1 MHKAAA
7 TQRQWLPAVH
17 PMRIGHPRS
26 CPTRTWRR
34 EGRSHSQLWPHI
46 TACEMP
52 TFRATTP
59 HGQHGG
65 TTSAAETQWARQ
77 RAKPKR
83 GRAVRRAE
91 HQTAKGGVGAPT
103 PKATH
108 IPEGRHRVDDSGAN
122 RAQLWGCIRIRM
134 LSFAV
139 PDETRAAKRSNS
151 SGSMGVNE
159 TSSTKANA
167 HVCDQ
172 GRHQLSDVSL
182 RHPLLS
188 LSSKS
193 HPPPS
198 PLFHLGHHGR
208 PSTRRDSTRR
218 RAAGA
223 ARPTDMSPA
232 EGERAGN
239 RLRTRR

>member
-1 MHKAAA
+1 
-7 TQRQWLPAVH
+7 
-17 PMRIGHPRS
+17 MRIGHPRS
-26 CPTRTWRR
+26 RPTRTWRR

-122 RAQLWGCIRIRM
+122 KSSALGMHPHQDAQLR
-134 LSFAV
+134 
-139 PDETRAAKRSNS
+139 
-151 SGSMGVNE
+151 
-159 TSSTKANA
+159 
-167 HVCDQ
+167 
-172 GRHQLSDVSL
+172 
-182 RHPLLS
+182 
-188 LSSKS
+188 
-193 HPPPS
+193 
-198 PLFHLGHHGR
+198 
-208 PSTRRDSTRR
+208 STRRNPSSQALEQLRFYGGQRNIIHQSKRSRLRPRSTPALGRLSSASTPLPLFKIAPTTIPTLPPR
-218 RAAGA
+218 PPWAAIDTTGFDAGPRGDGRAADGHE
-223 ARPTDMSPA
+223 P
-232 EGERAGN
+232 
-239 RLRTRR
+239 RRG